1 MARRSTTSSNG
12 SGSESDSPTSG
23 HNSTGPSD
31 ALILTYARDIRAET
45 VKIEDLTDER
55 KSLIGGIR
63 AKYKS
68 AKAAGIHID
77 ALRRAIKDADRGA
90 EELKLETQNYLRMVN
105 LFNMPMTQADLFPAD
120 AAPPLDPSS
129 EEGRKQAVFDAG
141 LQGLRAG
148 KAGFLI
154 SDNPY
159 HQTEDNAEHVAWV
172 EQWHAG
178 QAFAVAKGLTPKVAG
193 RRAANGSNPEDRPEA
208 Q

>member
-1 MARRSTTSSNG
+1 MARRSTTSANG

-31 ALILTYARDIRAET
+31 ALLLTYARDIKTEM
-45 VKIEDLTDER
+45 VKVEDLTEER
-55 KSLIGGIR
+55 KSIIGGIR

-77 ALRRAIKDADRGA
+77 ALRDAIKDSVRG
-90 EELKLETQNYLRMVN
+90 EEEMKLEMQQYLRMMN
-105 LFNMPMTQADLFPAD
+105 LFKMPMTQADLFPAD
-120 AAPPLDPSS
+120 AAPPLDPNS

-159 HQTEDNAEHVAWV
+159 HQTEDSEEHQAWTS
-172 EQWHAG
+172 QWHAG

-208 Q
+208 